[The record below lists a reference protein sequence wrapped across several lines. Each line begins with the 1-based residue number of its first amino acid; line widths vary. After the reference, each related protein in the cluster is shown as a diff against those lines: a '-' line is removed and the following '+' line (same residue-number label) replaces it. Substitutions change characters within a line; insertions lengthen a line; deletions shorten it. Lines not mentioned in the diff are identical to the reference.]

1 MFREGYIV
9 LAQGI
14 VVRPEIILGLMG
26 LLTSTNLLRLI
37 LLPSPY
43 LQAYKGRSWA
53 SYFSYILT

>member
-37 LLPSPY
+37 LLPSTRVVLGP
-43 LQAYKGRSWA
+43 RITVI
-53 SYFSYILT
+53 F